1 VKLHEDGYE
10 HFDICWLHCYQS
22 LKEYH
27 VPLFLMVNKMFTVRN
42 GEINVAAFLQHP
54 LDEHVAKLPVPTRV
68 LRTQERVGLVRARL
82 MGAQEARGQVLT
94 FLDAHCECTVGK
106 K

>member
-1 VKLHEDGYE
+1 
-10 HFDICWLHCYQS
+10 
-22 LKEYH
+22 
-27 VPLFLMVNKMFTVRN
+27 MMNKIFTILN
-42 GEINVAAFLQHP
+42 GEINVAAFLRQP
-54 LDEHVAKLPVPTRV
+54 LDEYVTKLPVPTRV
-68 LRTQERVGLVRARL
+68 LRTRGRVGLVRARL

>member
-1 VKLHEDGYE
+1 
-10 HFDICWLHCYQS
+10 
-22 LKEYH
+22 
-27 VPLFLMVNKMFTVRN
+27 MVNKMFTVRN
-42 GEINVAAFLQHP
+42 DEINVAAFLRQP
-54 LDEHVAKLPVPTRV
+54 LDEYVAKLPVPTRV

-82 MGAQEARGQVLT
+82 MGGQEARGQVLT